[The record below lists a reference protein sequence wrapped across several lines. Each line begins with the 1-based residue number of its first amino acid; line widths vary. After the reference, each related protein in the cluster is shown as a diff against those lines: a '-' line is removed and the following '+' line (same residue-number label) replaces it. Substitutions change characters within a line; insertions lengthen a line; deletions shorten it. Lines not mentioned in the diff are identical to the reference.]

1 MKRGRLRGPFN
12 PDRVCLKSRIRGPCS
27 LTKLVSFPPACN
39 PNCFSVQ
46 PKLLRVLEDGSLRR
60 VGASQER
67 RVNVR
72 IIAATNRDLAEEVRE
87 NRFREDLLYR
97 INVMAITLPP
107 LRAHRVDIPLLIR
120 HFLPREWQ

>member
-1 MKRGRLRGPFN
+1 MFGHEKGAFTRAFQ
-12 PDRVCLKSRIRGPCS
+12 SRPGLLEIADQGT
-27 LTKLVSFPPACN
+27 LFIDEIGELPP
-39 PNCFSVQ
+39 SVQ

-72 IIAATNRDLAEEVRE
+72 IIAATNRDLAGEVRE

-97 INVMAITLPP
+97 IKVMAITLPP
-107 LRAHRVDIPLLIR
+107 LRAHRADIPLLIR
-120 HFLPREWQ
+120 HFLPREWP

>member
-1 MKRGRLRGPFN
+1 MKRGAFTGAFQ
-12 PDRVCLKSRIRGPCS
+12 SRPGLLEIADQGT
-27 LTKLVSFPPACN
+27 LFIDEIGELPP
-39 PNCFSVQ
+39 SVQ
-46 PKLLRVLEDGSLRR
+46 PKLLRLLEDGSLRR

-87 NRFREDLLYR
+87 NRFREYLLDR

-107 LRAHRVDIPLLIR
+107 LRAHRAHRAHRADIPLLIR